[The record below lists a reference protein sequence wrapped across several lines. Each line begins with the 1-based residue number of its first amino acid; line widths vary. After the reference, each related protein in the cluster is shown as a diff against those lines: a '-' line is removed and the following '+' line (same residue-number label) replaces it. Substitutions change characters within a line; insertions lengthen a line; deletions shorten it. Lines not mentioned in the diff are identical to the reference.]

1 MKKIIL
7 PVLIILQFIFLF
19 SCSKKE
25 EKKGINFGKAKVK
38 IENDTYNFGTINK
51 GEVVEAEFVIKNIS
65 DVPFII
71 RSAKATTCDCT
82 TVSSWTKKEIY
93 KGEEAKIKVIF
104 DSNKSKGGDQKKSI
118 TLLTNSSNIYIILTL
133 KGNVKVS

>member
-7 PVLIILQFIFLF
+7 PAFIFFQLFFLF

-25 EKKGINFGKAKVK
+25 EKKGIDFGKAKVK

-51 GEVVEAEFVIKNIS
+51 GEVVETEFVIKNIS

-71 RSAKATTCDCT
+71 RSARGTCSCT

-93 KGEEAKIKVIF
+93 KGEEAKVKVIF
-104 DSNKSKGGDQKKSI
+104 DSNKSNDGDQEKSI
-118 TLLTNSSNIYIILTL
+118 TLLTNSSKNCIILTL

>member
-7 PVLIILQFIFLF
+7 PALIILQMFFLF

-25 EKKGINFGKAKVK
+25 EKKGIDFGKAKVK
-38 IENDTYNFGTINK
+38 IEKDTYNFGTINK
-51 GEVVEAEFVIKNIS
+51 GEVVEAEFFIKNIS

-71 RSAKATTCDCT
+71 RTARATCGCT
-82 TVSSWTKKEIY
+82 TVSSWTKEEVY

-104 DSNKSKGGDQKKSI
+104 DSNKSKNGDQEKSI
-118 TLLTNSSNIYIILTL
+118 TLLTNSSKNYIILTL

>member
-1 MKKIIL
+1 MKKIIS
-7 PVLIILQFIFLF
+7 PTLIILQLFFLL

-25 EKKGINFGKAKVK
+25 EKKGIDLGKAKVK

-51 GEVVEAEFVIKNIS
+51 GEIVEAEFVIKNIS

-71 RSAKATTCDCT
+71 RSAKGTCGCT
-82 TVSSWTKKEIY
+82 KVSSWTKEEIY

-104 DSNKSKGGDQKKSI
+104 DSNKSKDGAQEKSI
-118 TLLTNSSNIYIILTL
+118 TLLTNSSTNYIILTL

>member
-7 PVLIILQFIFLF
+7 PVLIVLQLFFLF
-19 SCSKKE
+19 SCSKKDA
-25 EKKGINFGKAKVK
+25 KKGINFGKAKVK
-38 IENDTYNFGTINK
+38 IENDTYNFGTIDK

-71 RSAKATTCDCT
+71 RSAKATCDCT
-82 TVSSWTKKEIY
+82 TVSSWTKEEIY

-104 DSNKSKGGDQKKSI
+104 DSNKSKGGDQEKSI